1 MSNVTEQFSRFAHHY
16 NTYNIIQSKVARR
29 LVDTLPL
36 ERYDRILD
44 IGSGSGEVFKNLKRR
59 GISFGEFIAFD
70 SSNPM
75 LQLHPEEEKVIKVCA
90 DFNDKG
96 FLKTLPS
103 PPYDLL
109 LSSSALQWSIDL
121 TSTLEKISTLSKT
134 FHAAI
139 FTSGTFKTLH
149 QIADIRSPIYGAE
162 ILQEHILK
170 YYEDVTF
177 TLQHYTL
184 SFSSTREMFQYI
196 KKSGVSSGEK
206 KLTYRQTKQLMKN
219 YPLDHL
225 EFEVLFVEGKNKS

>member
-1 MSNVTEQFSRFAHHY
+1 MSNVTEQFSRFAHQY

-36 ERYDRILD
+36 ERYDRVLD

-59 GISFGEFIAFD
+59 DISFQEFIALD
-70 SSNPM
+70 ASKPM
-75 LQLHPEEEKVIKVCA
+75 LELHPEEEKVIKICA
-90 DFNDKG
+90 DFNDKA

-109 LSSSALQWSIDL
+109 LSSSALQWSKDL
-121 TSTLEKISTLSKT
+121 TLTLEKISTLSKT

-149 QIADIRSPIYGAE
+149 QIAGIRSPIYSAE

-177 TLQHYTL
+177 TLHHYTL
-184 SFSSTREMFQYI
+184 SFASTREMFQYI

-206 KLTYRQTKQLMKN
+206 KLTYRQTKQLMEN